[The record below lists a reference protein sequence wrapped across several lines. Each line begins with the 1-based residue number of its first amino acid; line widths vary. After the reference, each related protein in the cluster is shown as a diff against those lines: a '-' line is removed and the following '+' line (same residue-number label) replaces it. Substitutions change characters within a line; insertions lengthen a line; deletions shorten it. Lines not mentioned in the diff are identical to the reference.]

1 MYSDDGILAYG
12 LALLRTL
19 WLWPLLH
26 YVALSIFDDGRDA
39 LSPWMV
45 FGLLAGGT
53 LAAQVGS
60 RIGSNSA
67 GAVGGRSGECR
78 RASQAK
84 TGAAPSS
91 PPFGDWPCLQP
102 SST

>member
-1 MYSDDGILAYG
+1 MNRPLLNRGLQPRRWHILDDGILAYG

-19 WLWPLLH
+19 WLWPVLH
-26 YVALSIFDDGRDA
+26 FAALSIFDDGRDA

-60 RIGSNSA
+60 RIGGNSA
-67 GAVGGRSGECR
+67 GTVSGRSGEFR
-78 RASQAK
+78 HAAK
-84 TGAAPSS
+84 PNR
-91 PPFGDWPCLQP
+91 
-102 SST
+102 